1 MYRNIF
7 DTHSHYADSAF
18 DGDRDELLA
27 ALPDKGVRFAALAGS
42 SMQDSAENVALAQK
56 YGYIYAAV
64 GVHPESVDETP
75 SDYREKLTELVKSSE
90 KVRAIGE
97 IGLDYHYENYDRDKQ
112 ILFFRQQLEL
122 ARELSLPVIVHSRNA
137 SEDTL
142 DILKEYRPAGV
153 VHCFSGS
160 AEVAREVIK
169 LGMYIFTEMKK
180 TILTALLLFAA
191 AAVFAQSEYN
201 FQRRS
206 LFEKLPVTSKDIV
219 FLGNSI
225 TDGGEWNELLANPRV
240 KNRGI
245 SGDRSSWMLDRL
257 DPIVGG
263 QPRKL
268 FLLIGTNDLAAG
280 TPAAEVVANV
290 RKIVERFQSE
300 SPRTKLYVQ
309 SVFPVND
316 SFKKY
321 AAKHGRHDA
330 DIVAVNKGLQALCAE
345 KGIVYID
352 LWTLLADKNG
362 KLRADLTN
370 DGLHLMGEGYIVW
383 RDAVL
388 PYVK

>member
-169 LGMYIFTEMKK
+169 LGMYIGFTGVLTFKNAKK
-180 TILTALLLFAA
+180 ALRALE
-191 AAVFAQSEYN
+191 AV
-201 FQRRS
+201 
-206 LFEKLPVTSKDIV
+206 P
-219 FLGNSI
+219 
-225 TDGGEWNELLANPRV
+225 
-240 KNRGI
+240 
-245 SGDRSSWMLDRL
+245 LDRL
-257 DPIVGG
+257 
-263 QPRKL
+263 
-268 FLLIGTNDLAAG
+268 LLETDCPYMAPEPLRG
-280 TPAAEVVANV
+280 
-290 RKIVERFQSE
+290 RRC
-300 SPRTKLYVQ
+300 
-309 SVFPVND
+309 D
-316 SFKKY
+316 SSM
-321 AAKHGRHDA
+321 
-330 DIVAVNKGLQALCAE
+330 ICCTAE
-345 KGIVYID
+345 KTAQIKGVS
-352 LWTLLADKNG
+352 TQELLDITCRNG
-362 KLRADLTN
+362 MDFY
-370 DGLHLMGEGYIVW
+370 HI
-383 RDAVL
+383 
-388 PYVK
+388 PH

>member
-18 DGDRDELLA
+18 DGDRDELRA

-160 AEVAREVIK
+160 AEVAKEVIK
-169 LGMYIFTEMKK
+169 LGMYIGFTGVLTFKNAKK
-180 TILTALLLFAA
+180 ALRALE
-191 AAVFAQSEYN
+191 AV
-201 FQRRS
+201 
-206 LFEKLPVTSKDIV
+206 P
-219 FLGNSI
+219 
-225 TDGGEWNELLANPRV
+225 
-240 KNRGI
+240 
-245 SGDRSSWMLDRL
+245 LDRL
-257 DPIVGG
+257 
-263 QPRKL
+263 
-268 FLLIGTNDLAAG
+268 LLETDCPYMAPEPLRG
-280 TPAAEVVANV
+280 
-290 RKIVERFQSE
+290 RRC
-300 SPRTKLYVQ
+300 
-309 SVFPVND
+309 D
-316 SFKKY
+316 SSMICY
-321 AAKHGRHDA
+321 T
-330 DIVAVNKGLQALCAE
+330 AE
-345 KGIVYID
+345 KAAQIKGVSTQELLDITCRNGMD
-352 LWTLLADKNG
+352 LY
-362 KLRADLTN
+362 
-370 DGLHLMGEGYIVW
+370 HI
-383 RDAVL
+383 
-388 PYVK
+388 PH

>member
-122 ARELSLPVIVHSRNA
+122 ASELSLPVVVHSRNA

-169 LGMYIFTEMKK
+169 LGMYIGFTGVLTFKNAKK
-180 TILTALLLFAA
+180 ALRALE
-191 AAVFAQSEYN
+191 AV
-201 FQRRS
+201 
-206 LFEKLPVTSKDIV
+206 P
-219 FLGNSI
+219 
-225 TDGGEWNELLANPRV
+225 
-240 KNRGI
+240 
-245 SGDRSSWMLDRL
+245 LDRL
-257 DPIVGG
+257 
-263 QPRKL
+263 
-268 FLLIGTNDLAAG
+268 LLETDCPYMAPEPNRGKRNNSAYIRYVAEKIAELKGITYE
-280 TPAAEVVANV
+280 EVV
-290 RKIVERFQSE
+290 EQ
-300 SPRTKLYVQ
+300 T
-309 SVFPVND
+309 
-316 SFKKY
+316 
-321 AAKHGRHDA
+321 
-330 DIVAVNKGLQALCAE
+330 E
-345 KGIVYID
+345 KN
-352 LWTLLADKNG
+352 A
-362 KLRADLTN
+362 
-370 DGLHLMGEGYIVW
+370 
-383 RDAVL
+383 RDMYRL
-388 PYVK
+388 

>member
-169 LGMYIFTEMKK
+169 LGMYIGFTGVLTFKNAKK
-180 TILTALLLFAA
+180 ALRALE
-191 AAVFAQSEYN
+191 AV
-201 FQRRS
+201 
-206 LFEKLPVTSKDIV
+206 P
-219 FLGNSI
+219 
-225 TDGGEWNELLANPRV
+225 
-240 KNRGI
+240 
-245 SGDRSSWMLDRL
+245 LDRL
-257 DPIVGG
+257 
-263 QPRKL
+263 
-268 FLLIGTNDLAAG
+268 LLETDCPYIAPEPLRG
-280 TPAAEVVANV
+280 
-290 RKIVERFQSE
+290 RRC
-300 SPRTKLYVQ
+300 
-309 SVFPVND
+309 D
-316 SFKKY
+316 SSMICY
-321 AAKHGRHDA
+321 T
-330 DIVAVNKGLQALCAE
+330 AE
-345 KGIVYID
+345 KAAQIKGVSTQELLDITCRNGMD
-352 LWTLLADKNG
+352 LY
-362 KLRADLTN
+362 
-370 DGLHLMGEGYIVW
+370 HI
-383 RDAVL
+383 
-388 PYVK
+388 PH

>member
-27 ALPDKGVRFAALAGS
+27 ALPDKGVRFAVLAGS

-142 DILKEYRPAGV
+142 DILKEYRPTGV

-169 LGMYIFTEMKK
+169 LGMYIGFTGVLTFKNAKK
-180 TILTALLLFAA
+180 ALHALE
-191 AAVFAQSEYN
+191 VV
-201 FQRRS
+201 
-206 LFEKLPVTSKDIV
+206 P
-219 FLGNSI
+219 
-225 TDGGEWNELLANPRV
+225 
-240 KNRGI
+240 
-245 SGDRSSWMLDRL
+245 LDRL
-257 DPIVGG
+257 
-263 QPRKL
+263 
-268 FLLIGTNDLAAG
+268 LLETDCPYMAPEPLRG
-280 TPAAEVVANV
+280 
-290 RKIVERFQSE
+290 RRC
-300 SPRTKLYVQ
+300 
-309 SVFPVND
+309 D
-316 SFKKY
+316 SSMICY
-321 AAKHGRHDA
+321 T
-330 DIVAVNKGLQALCAE
+330 AE
-345 KGIVYID
+345 KAAQIKGVS
-352 LWTLLADKNG
+352 TQELLDITCRNG
-362 KLRADLTN
+362 MDFY
-370 DGLHLMGEGYIVW
+370 HI
-383 RDAVL
+383 
-388 PYVK
+388 PH

>member
-169 LGMYIFTEMKK
+169 LGMYIGFTGVLE
-180 TILTALLLFAA
+180 
-191 AAVFAQSEYN
+191 AV
-201 FQRRS
+201 
-206 LFEKLPVTSKDIV
+206 P
-219 FLGNSI
+219 
-225 TDGGEWNELLANPRV
+225 
-240 KNRGI
+240 
-245 SGDRSSWMLDRL
+245 LDRL
-257 DPIVGG
+257 
-263 QPRKL
+263 
-268 FLLIGTNDLAAG
+268 LLETDCPYMAPEPLRG
-280 TPAAEVVANV
+280 
-290 RKIVERFQSE
+290 RRC
-300 SPRTKLYVQ
+300 
-309 SVFPVND
+309 D
-316 SFKKY
+316 SSMICY
-321 AAKHGRHDA
+321 T
-330 DIVAVNKGLQALCAE
+330 AE
-345 KGIVYID
+345 KAAQIKGVS
-352 LWTLLADKNG
+352 TQELLDITCRNG
-362 KLRADLTN
+362 MDFY
-370 DGLHLMGEGYIVW
+370 HI
-383 RDAVL
+383 
-388 PYVK
+388 PH

>member
-112 ILFFRQQLEL
+112 ILYFRQQLEL

-169 LGMYIFTEMKK
+169 LGMYIGFTGVLTFKNAKK
-180 TILTALLLFAA
+180 ALRALE
-191 AAVFAQSEYN
+191 AV
-201 FQRRS
+201 
-206 LFEKLPVTSKDIV
+206 P
-219 FLGNSI
+219 
-225 TDGGEWNELLANPRV
+225 
-240 KNRGI
+240 
-245 SGDRSSWMLDRL
+245 LDRL
-257 DPIVGG
+257 
-263 QPRKL
+263 
-268 FLLIGTNDLAAG
+268 LLETDCPYMAPEPLRG
-280 TPAAEVVANV
+280 
-290 RKIVERFQSE
+290 RRC
-300 SPRTKLYVQ
+300 
-309 SVFPVND
+309 D
-316 SFKKY
+316 SSMICY
-321 AAKHGRHDA
+321 T
-330 DIVAVNKGLQALCAE
+330 AE
-345 KGIVYID
+345 KAAQIKGVS
-352 LWTLLADKNG
+352 TQELLDITCRNG
-362 KLRADLTN
+362 MDFY
-370 DGLHLMGEGYIVW
+370 HI
-383 RDAVL
+383 
-388 PYVK
+388 PH

>member
-97 IGLDYHYENYDRDKQ
+97 IGLDYHYENYYRDKQ

-160 AEVAREVIK
+160 AEVAKEVIK
-169 LGMYIFTEMKK
+169 LGMYIGFTGVLTFKNAKK
-180 TILTALLLFAA
+180 ALRALE
-191 AAVFAQSEYN
+191 AV
-201 FQRRS
+201 
-206 LFEKLPVTSKDIV
+206 P
-219 FLGNSI
+219 
-225 TDGGEWNELLANPRV
+225 
-240 KNRGI
+240 
-245 SGDRSSWMLDRL
+245 LDRL
-257 DPIVGG
+257 
-263 QPRKL
+263 
-268 FLLIGTNDLAAG
+268 LLETDCPYMAPEPLRG
-280 TPAAEVVANV
+280 
-290 RKIVERFQSE
+290 RRC
-300 SPRTKLYVQ
+300 
-309 SVFPVND
+309 D
-316 SFKKY
+316 SSMICY
-321 AAKHGRHDA
+321 T
-330 DIVAVNKGLQALCAE
+330 AE
-345 KGIVYID
+345 KAAQIKGVS
-352 LWTLLADKNG
+352 TQELLDITCRNG
-362 KLRADLTN
+362 MDFY
-370 DGLHLMGEGYIVW
+370 HI
-383 RDAVL
+383 
-388 PYVK
+388 PH

>member
-64 GVHPESVDETP
+64 GVHPESIDETP

-169 LGMYIFTEMKK
+169 LGMYIGFTGVLTFKNAKK
-180 TILTALLLFAA
+180 ALRALE
-191 AAVFAQSEYN
+191 AV
-201 FQRRS
+201 
-206 LFEKLPVTSKDIV
+206 P
-219 FLGNSI
+219 
-225 TDGGEWNELLANPRV
+225 
-240 KNRGI
+240 
-245 SGDRSSWMLDRL
+245 LDRL
-257 DPIVGG
+257 
-263 QPRKL
+263 
-268 FLLIGTNDLAAG
+268 LLETDCPYMAPEPLRG
-280 TPAAEVVANV
+280 
-290 RKIVERFQSE
+290 RRC
-300 SPRTKLYVQ
+300 
-309 SVFPVND
+309 D
-316 SFKKY
+316 SSMICY
-321 AAKHGRHDA
+321 T
-330 DIVAVNKGLQALCAE
+330 AE
-345 KGIVYID
+345 KASQIKCISTQELLDITCRNGMD
-352 LWTLLADKNG
+352 LY
-362 KLRADLTN
+362 
-370 DGLHLMGEGYIVW
+370 HI
-383 RDAVL
+383 
-388 PYVK
+388 PH

>member
-122 ARELSLPVIVHSRNA
+122 ARELSLPVVVHSRNA

-169 LGMYIFTEMKK
+169 LGMYIGFTGVLTFKNAKK
-180 TILTALLLFAA
+180 ALRALEAA
-191 AAVFAQSEYN
+191 
-201 FQRRS
+201 
-206 LFEKLPVTSKDIV
+206 P
-219 FLGNSI
+219 
-225 TDGGEWNELLANPRV
+225 
-240 KNRGI
+240 
-245 SGDRSSWMLDRL
+245 LDRL
-257 DPIVGG
+257 
-263 QPRKL
+263 
-268 FLLIGTNDLAAG
+268 LLETDCPYMAPEPLRG
-280 TPAAEVVANV
+280 
-290 RKIVERFQSE
+290 RRC
-300 SPRTKLYVQ
+300 
-309 SVFPVND
+309 D
-316 SFKKY
+316 SSMICY
-321 AAKHGRHDA
+321 T
-330 DIVAVNKGLQALCAE
+330 AE
-345 KGIVYID
+345 KAAQIKGVS
-352 LWTLLADKNG
+352 TQELLDITCRNG
-362 KLRADLTN
+362 MDFY
-370 DGLHLMGEGYIVW
+370 HI
-383 RDAVL
+383 
-388 PYVK
+388 PH

>member
-122 ARELSLPVIVHSRNA
+122 ASELSLPVIVHSRNA

-160 AEVAREVIK
+160 AEVAKEVIK
-169 LGMYIFTEMKK
+169 LGMYIGFTGVLTFKNAKK
-180 TILTALLLFAA
+180 ALRALE
-191 AAVFAQSEYN
+191 AV
-201 FQRRS
+201 
-206 LFEKLPVTSKDIV
+206 P
-219 FLGNSI
+219 
-225 TDGGEWNELLANPRV
+225 
-240 KNRGI
+240 
-245 SGDRSSWMLDRL
+245 LDRL
-257 DPIVGG
+257 
-263 QPRKL
+263 
-268 FLLIGTNDLAAG
+268 LLETDCPYMAPEPLRG
-280 TPAAEVVANV
+280 
-290 RKIVERFQSE
+290 RRC
-300 SPRTKLYVQ
+300 
-309 SVFPVND
+309 D
-316 SFKKY
+316 SSMICY
-321 AAKHGRHDA
+321 T
-330 DIVAVNKGLQALCAE
+330 AE
-345 KGIVYID
+345 KAAQIKGVS
-352 LWTLLADKNG
+352 TQELLDITCRNG
-362 KLRADLTN
+362 MDFY
-370 DGLHLMGEGYIVW
+370 HI
-383 RDAVL
+383 
-388 PYVK
+388 PH

>member
-160 AEVAREVIK
+160 AEVAKEVIK
-169 LGMYIFTEMKK
+169 LGMYIGFTGVLTFKNAKK
-180 TILTALLLFAA
+180 ALRALE
-191 AAVFAQSEYN
+191 VV
-201 FQRRS
+201 
-206 LFEKLPVTSKDIV
+206 P
-219 FLGNSI
+219 
-225 TDGGEWNELLANPRV
+225 
-240 KNRGI
+240 
-245 SGDRSSWMLDRL
+245 LDRL
-257 DPIVGG
+257 
-263 QPRKL
+263 
-268 FLLIGTNDLAAG
+268 LLETDCPYMAPEPLRG
-280 TPAAEVVANV
+280 
-290 RKIVERFQSE
+290 RRC
-300 SPRTKLYVQ
+300 
-309 SVFPVND
+309 D
-316 SFKKY
+316 SSMICY
-321 AAKHGRHDA
+321 T
-330 DIVAVNKGLQALCAE
+330 AE
-345 KGIVYID
+345 KAAQIKGVS
-352 LWTLLADKNG
+352 TQELLDITCRNG
-362 KLRADLTN
+362 MDFY
-370 DGLHLMGEGYIVW
+370 HI
-383 RDAVL
+383 
-388 PYVK
+388 PH

>member
-64 GVHPESVDETP
+64 GAHPESVDETP

-160 AEVAREVIK
+160 AEVAKEVIK
-169 LGMYIFTEMKK
+169 LGMYIGFTGVLTFKNAKK
-180 TILTALLLFAA
+180 ALRALE
-191 AAVFAQSEYN
+191 AV
-201 FQRRS
+201 
-206 LFEKLPVTSKDIV
+206 P
-219 FLGNSI
+219 
-225 TDGGEWNELLANPRV
+225 
-240 KNRGI
+240 
-245 SGDRSSWMLDRL
+245 LDRL
-257 DPIVGG
+257 
-263 QPRKL
+263 
-268 FLLIGTNDLAAG
+268 LLETDC
-280 TPAAEVVANV
+280 PYM
-290 RKIVERFQSE
+290 
-300 SPRTKLYVQ
+300 SPEPLRGRRC
-309 SVFPVND
+309 D
-316 SFKKY
+316 SSMICY
-321 AAKHGRHDA
+321 T
-330 DIVAVNKGLQALCAE
+330 AE
-345 KGIVYID
+345 KAAQIKGVS
-352 LWTLLADKNG
+352 TQELLDITCRNG
-362 KLRADLTN
+362 MDFY
-370 DGLHLMGEGYIVW
+370 HI
-383 RDAVL
+383 
-388 PYVK
+388 PH

>member
-42 SMQDSAENVALAQK
+42 SMQDSAENVALTQK

-75 SDYREKLTELVKSSE
+75 SDYRERLTELVKSSE

-169 LGMYIFTEMKK
+169 LGMYIGFTGVLTFKNAKK
-180 TILTALLLFAA
+180 ALRALE
-191 AAVFAQSEYN
+191 AV
-201 FQRRS
+201 
-206 LFEKLPVTSKDIV
+206 P
-219 FLGNSI
+219 
-225 TDGGEWNELLANPRV
+225 
-240 KNRGI
+240 
-245 SGDRSSWMLDRL
+245 LDRL
-257 DPIVGG
+257 
-263 QPRKL
+263 
-268 FLLIGTNDLAAG
+268 LLETDCPYMAPEPLRG
-280 TPAAEVVANV
+280 
-290 RKIVERFQSE
+290 RRC
-300 SPRTKLYVQ
+300 
-309 SVFPVND
+309 D
-316 SFKKY
+316 SSMICY
-321 AAKHGRHDA
+321 T
-330 DIVAVNKGLQALCAE
+330 AE
-345 KGIVYID
+345 KAAQIKGVS
-352 LWTLLADKNG
+352 TQELLDITCRNG
-362 KLRADLTN
+362 MDFY
-370 DGLHLMGEGYIVW
+370 HI
-383 RDAVL
+383 
-388 PYVK
+388 PH

>member
-169 LGMYIFTEMKK
+169 LGMYIGFTGVLTFKNAKK
-180 TILTALLLFAA
+180 ALRALE
-191 AAVFAQSEYN
+191 AV
-201 FQRRS
+201 
-206 LFEKLPVTSKDIV
+206 P
-219 FLGNSI
+219 
-225 TDGGEWNELLANPRV
+225 
-240 KNRGI
+240 
-245 SGDRSSWMLDRL
+245 LDRL
-257 DPIVGG
+257 
-263 QPRKL
+263 
-268 FLLIGTNDLAAG
+268 LLETDCPYMAPEPLMG
-280 TPAAEVVANV
+280 
-290 RKIVERFQSE
+290 RRC
-300 SPRTKLYVQ
+300 
-309 SVFPVND
+309 D
-316 SFKKY
+316 SSMICY
-321 AAKHGRHDA
+321 T
-330 DIVAVNKGLQALCAE
+330 AE
-345 KGIVYID
+345 KAAQIKGVS
-352 LWTLLADKNG
+352 TQELLDITCRNG
-362 KLRADLTN
+362 MDFY
-370 DGLHLMGEGYIVW
+370 HI
-383 RDAVL
+383 
-388 PYVK
+388 PH

>member
-27 ALPDKGVRFAALAGS
+27 ALPDKGVRFVALAGS

-169 LGMYIFTEMKK
+169 LGMYIGFTGVLTFKNAKK
-180 TILTALLLFAA
+180 ALRALE
-191 AAVFAQSEYN
+191 AV
-201 FQRRS
+201 
-206 LFEKLPVTSKDIV
+206 P
-219 FLGNSI
+219 
-225 TDGGEWNELLANPRV
+225 
-240 KNRGI
+240 
-245 SGDRSSWMLDRL
+245 LDRL
-257 DPIVGG
+257 
-263 QPRKL
+263 
-268 FLLIGTNDLAAG
+268 LLETDCPYMAPEPLRG
-280 TPAAEVVANV
+280 
-290 RKIVERFQSE
+290 RRC
-300 SPRTKLYVQ
+300 
-309 SVFPVND
+309 D
-316 SFKKY
+316 SSMICY
-321 AAKHGRHDA
+321 T
-330 DIVAVNKGLQALCAE
+330 AE
-345 KGIVYID
+345 KAAQIKGVSTQELLDITCRNGMD
-352 LWTLLADKNG
+352 LY
-362 KLRADLTN
+362 
-370 DGLHLMGEGYIVW
+370 HI
-383 RDAVL
+383 
-388 PYVK
+388 PH